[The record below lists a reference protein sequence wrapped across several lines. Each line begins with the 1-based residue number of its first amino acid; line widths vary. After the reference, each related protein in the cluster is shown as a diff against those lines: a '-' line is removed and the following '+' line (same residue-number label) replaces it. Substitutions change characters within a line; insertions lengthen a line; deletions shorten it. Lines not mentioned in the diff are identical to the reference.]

1 MAAGQQ
7 VEKRNGRGGGN
18 VEGVDPSTAHRDL
31 DAPFRQAKEVAAD
44 TQSFNSHNDARPV
57 AWSRGLIDRRRARR
71 VLDGYERGKR
81 IERRARFD
89 EGQVAIVAR
98 VPMSMEASRVP
109 E

>member
-44 TQSFNSHNDARPV
+44 TQSFIAHNDARPV
-57 AWSRGLIDRRRARR
+57 AWSRGLIDRRRAR
-71 VLDGYERGKR
+71 
-81 IERRARFD
+81 FD
-89 EGQVAIVAR
+89 EGQVATVAR